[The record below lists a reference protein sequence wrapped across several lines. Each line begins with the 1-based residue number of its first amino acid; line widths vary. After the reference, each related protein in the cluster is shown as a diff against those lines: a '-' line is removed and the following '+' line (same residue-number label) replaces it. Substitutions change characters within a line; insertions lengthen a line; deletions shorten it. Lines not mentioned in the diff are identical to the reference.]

1 MPEVSAPMGIQ
12 PPTPLQ
18 RMAVSCATVMGIGL
32 LRPGPGTWASIA
44 AGVVAM
50 LIIVCVPPNFLTWSL
65 VAAAVTA
72 TVLCLISA
80 PAAVRHFASG
90 DPGPVVMD
98 EVAGTWIAIAL
109 IPASTL
115 VVSPLTGVILSVM
128 LFRVF
133 DIAKP
138 WPVSWFERLPG
149 AFGII
154 ADDLAAGVFAGI
166 LAAALLH

>member
-1 MPEVSAPMGIQ
+1 MPEAIS
-12 PPTPLQ
+12 PTPRPTPTLLQ
-18 RMAVSCATVMGIGL
+18 KVAVSCATVLGIGL

-44 AGVVAM
+44 AGGVAM
-50 LIIVCVPPNFLTWSL
+50 AIILSVPANLLTWSF
-65 VAAAVTA
+65 VGAAIIASL
-72 TVLCLISA
+72 LCLISA
-80 PAAVRHFASG
+80 PAAVRHFSSG

-98 EVAGTWIAIAL
+98 EVAGTWVAIAF

-115 VVSPLTGVILSVM
+115 AASPMTAVIVAVL

-166 LAAALLH
+166 LAVALLH